1 MLQNEINQVYGR
13 LTKLERLLD
22 SPRPPNISLDEW
34 LLMREQ
40 QFFMRGYY
48 NALKQRQRLSTR
60 R

>member
-1 MLQNEINQVYGR
+1 MLQNEINQVYSK

-22 SPRPPNISLDEW
+22 SPRPLNISHDEW
-34 LLMREQ
+34 LFMREQ

-48 NALKQRQRLSTR
+48 NALKQREKLVTR